1 MPRALCEPRTAGDRC
16 PGALALHEAQDGWLA
31 RVRVPGGRLNAAQ
44 LRTLAA
50 AARLGNGLVDLT
62 SRGNLQVR
70 GLPGDAGAALA
81 ELLRSAGL
89 LPSEAHDRARN
100 IVASPLAGRHP
111 SALAQTDS
119 VVEELD
125 RRLCADPALAELP
138 GRFLFAV
145 DDGSGLALG
154 HAADVALVA
163 HAADTFD
170 LALAGRMTS
179 LAASAPRPSTAAPS
193 GAAPSDTAPSDATA
207 CEAARSEATPRKA
220 THSAAIHS
228 AATLAL
234 AAARAFLAERGE
246 GRAWRIA
253 ELPGGAEA
261 VADRLGATLTGP
273 LPRKRLALSPGWLD
287 QRDGRRALTALVPL
301 GRLDAE
307 ALAALADL
315 GGEVRLSTER
325 TITLVDLA
333 SSAAEPAVSEIGLV
347 VEDGSGWVGL
357 TACAGLGRCAQ
368 ARVDVRG
375 AAAQRAAARRPGA
388 PREHWAACERRC
400 GERAEQPV
408 AVVARPEGLTV
419 HRGEEAR
426 VVADVPEALAV
437 LA

>member
-1 MPRALCEPRTAGDRC
+1 MPQALCEPRTAGDRC
-16 PGALALHEAQDGWLA
+16 PGALAVHAAQSGGLA
-31 RVRVPGGRLNAAQ
+31 RVRVPGGGLSPAQ
-44 LRTLAA
+44 LRALARAA
-50 AARLGNGLVDLT
+50 AAGNGLVDLT

-70 GLPGDAGAALA
+70 GLQADAGPALA
-81 ELLRSAGL
+81 DLLHDAGL

-100 IVASPLAGRHP
+100 IVASPLARRHP

-193 GAAPSDTAPSDATA
+193 GAAPSDTAPSNATA

-253 ELPGGAEA
+253 GLSGGREGGGA
-261 VADRLGATLTGP
+261 
-273 LPRKRLALSPGWLD
+273 
-287 QRDGRRALTALVPL
+287 
-301 GRLDAE
+301 
-307 ALAALADL
+307 
-315 GGEVRLSTER
+315 
-325 TITLVDLA
+325 
-333 SSAAEPAVSEIGLV
+333 
-347 VEDGSGWVGL
+347 
-357 TACAGLGRCAQ
+357 
-368 ARVDVRG
+368 
-375 AAAQRAAARRPGA
+375 RPGA
-388 PREHWAACERRC
+388 PLTGWARRS
-400 GERAEQPV
+400 
-408 AVVARPEGLTV
+408 
-419 HRGEEAR
+419 RGR
-426 VVADVPEALAV
+426 FRGSV
-437 LA
+437 LLSPPAGSTSATGAGR

>member
-31 RVRVPGGRLNAAQ
+31 RVRVPGGRLSAGQLGALAHAAE
-44 LRTLAA
+44 
-50 AARLGNGLVDLT
+50 LGNGLVDLT

-70 GLPGDAGAALA
+70 GLPADAGVRLA
-81 ELLRSAGL
+81 ELLREAGL

-100 IVASPLAGRHP
+100 VVASPLAGRQAA
-111 SALAQTDS
+111 ALADTDA
-119 VVEELD
+119 VVAELD

-154 HAADVALVA
+154 HTADVALVA
-163 HAADTFD
+163 RDAQRFG
-170 LALAGRMTS
+170 LALAGEMTDI
-179 LAASAPRPSTAAPS
+179 AAPAARAAPSEAAPS
-193 GAAPSDTAPSDATA
+193 GAATSGAAPS
-207 CEAARSEATPRKA
+207 AASLAIG
-220 THSAAIHS
+220 AAH
-228 AATLAL
+228 
-234 AAARAFLAERGE
+234 AFLAARGAERS
-246 GRAWRIA
+246 WRIA
-253 ELPGGAEA
+253 ELPDGAEA
-261 VADRLGATLTGP
+261 VAARIGATLTGA
-273 LPRKRLALSPGWLD
+273 LARKRVALSPGWLV

-307 ALAALADL
+307 ALAALAEL

-325 TITLVDLA
+325 TITLVDLDA
-333 SSAAEPAVSEIGLV
+333 RAAEATVTGRGLV

-357 TACAGLGRCAQ
+357 TACAGLGRCAK
-368 ARVDVRG
+368 AGVDVR
-375 AAAQRAAARRPGA
+375 AAAARRAAVRRPDA

-400 GERAEQPV
+400 GERAGQPV
-408 AVVARPEGLTV
+408 AVVACRDGLTV
-419 HRGEEAR
+419 RRGDDER